1 VYRVVYKFII
11 GLNVLSLVRRNS
23 FGHINSS
30 GVNFILG
37 TSFDRD
43 TCLFN

>member
-1 VYRVVYKFII
+1 MYRVVYTFII
-11 GLNVLSLVRRNS
+11 GLNVLSLMRRNS
-23 FGHINSS
+23 FGHVNSS

-37 TSFDRD
+37 TLFGRD